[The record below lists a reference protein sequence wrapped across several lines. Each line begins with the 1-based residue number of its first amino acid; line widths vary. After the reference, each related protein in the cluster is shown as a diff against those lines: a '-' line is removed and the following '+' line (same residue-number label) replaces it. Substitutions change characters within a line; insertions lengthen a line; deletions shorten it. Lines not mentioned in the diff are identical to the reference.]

1 MTDPKVIVTDLN
13 ARERDRFAKQM
24 ELLAKAA
31 GDLAVALRSGDD
43 SGAMAHL
50 ALAAIST
57 MMLRELSEIFLAAQG
72 VVIPD
77 HIDID
82 PRAPGGG
89 SL

>member
-1 MTDPKVIVTDLN
+1 MANPKVIVTDLN

-43 SGAMAHL
+43 SAAMTQL
-50 ALAAIST
+50 ALVAIST
-57 MMLRELSEIFLAAQG
+57 TMLRELTEIFLGAQG
-72 VVIPD
+72 IVIPD
-77 HIDID
+77 CID
-82 PRAPGGG
+82 PRSPDGG